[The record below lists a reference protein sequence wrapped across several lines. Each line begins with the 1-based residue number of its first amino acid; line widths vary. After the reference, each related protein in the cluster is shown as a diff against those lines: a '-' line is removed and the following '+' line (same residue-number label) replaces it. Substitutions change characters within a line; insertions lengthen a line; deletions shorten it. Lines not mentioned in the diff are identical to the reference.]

1 MARRYKTADD
11 MREEYLSNPGI
22 STDES
27 HEDSYNKRRKE
38 LQNEYKNNLEE
49 ADLNVTSYVGEP
61 TITNRSKKV
70 SDFFKPEKMTKL
82 GGDPKDYSYIP
93 LNRPYK
99 EEDINQ
105 PIFRPELRNNR
116 TQKELQ
122 RANNL
127 ADRDEQINDLASK
140 ARAARLIGTDDR
152 IDSID
157 TDLLDRPKY
166 QEKNRYYKNRE
177 AFTNL
182 RDMLNTPKN
191 QKELDMVLPMPKS
204 YSPYSNLNP
213 IMKKKKPY
221 YEDE

>member
-1 MARRYKTADD
+1 MARTFKTADEL
-11 MREEYLSNPGI
+11 REEYLLNPNTI
-22 STDES
+22 TDKS
-27 HEDSYNKRRKE
+27 HEDWYNKRRNE

-82 GGDPKDYSYIP
+82 GGDSTDYSYIP

-127 ADRDEQINDLASK
+127 GDRDEQIANLADK
-140 ARAARLIGTDDR
+140 AERARWIGTDDWL
-152 IDSID
+152 DSHKGARFI
-157 TDLLDRPKY
+157 RNK
-166 QEKNRYYKNRE
+166 E

-204 YSPYSNLNP
+204 YNPYSNLNSL
-213 IMKKKKPY
+213 MKKKVTRLSR
-221 YEDE
+221 D